1 MPVPDDL
8 GPSHCLRKT
17 FTVPEL
23 LTSATAAALATPG
36 VRGEG
41 WGARLHLPFSW
52 LDSGQPPRSSVGRSA
67 SGLVFENRHF
77 HILNLCSVFLSFIW
91 IFWTL
96 KNAALKIMYFCV
108 CVLRAFMLLD
118 LGGEIQDPPALRS
131 LRFATSNAIFSNKYE
146 DIYLY

>member
-23 LTSATAAALATPG
+23 LISATAAALVTPG

-41 WGARLHLPFSW
+41 WGAHLHLPFSW

-67 SGLVFENRHF
+67 SRLVFENHHF
-77 HILNLCSVFLSFIW
+77 HIFNFCCFIFFFRLDFLK
-91 IFWTL
+91 L
-96 KNAALKIMYFCV
+96 K
-108 CVLRAFMLLD
+108 ML
-118 LGGEIQDPPALRS
+118 P
-131 LRFATSNAIFSNKYE
+131 
-146 DIYLY
+146 